1 MKTIYFVAGG
11 LLGWY
16 LGTQH
21 ESKTRQLYEKLKA
34 EAQDLKAELNEVL
47 EENEILQGEVE
58 AEG

>member
-21 ESKTRQLYEKLKA
+21 EKKTRELYQKLKA

-58 AEG
+58 AQG

>member
-47 EENEILQGEVE
+47 EENEILQNEVE

>member
-58 AEG
+58 EQG

>member
-16 LGTQH
+16 LGTQY
-21 ESKTRQLYEKLKA
+21 EARTRELYEKLKA

>member
-47 EENEILQGEVE
+47 EENEILQSEVE
-58 AEG
+58 VEG